1 MPYSTSLP
9 PSYPHQSP
17 TYDTTAVLWCLF
29 FLYPSFCPSQLASQ
43 LRQQRLRADAEAAD
57 ASQLKAELERAGV
70 DRMSLKK
77 EIGLLSRQN
86 EDLAM
91 ENGE

>member
-1 MPYSTSLP
+1 M
-9 PSYPHQSP
+9 
-17 TYDTTAVLWCLF
+17 
-29 FLYPSFCPSQLASQ
+29 
-43 LRQQRLRADAEAAD
+43 RADAEAAD
-57 ASQLKAELERAGV
+57 ASQLKAELEKAGV

-86 EDLAM
+86 EDLAI